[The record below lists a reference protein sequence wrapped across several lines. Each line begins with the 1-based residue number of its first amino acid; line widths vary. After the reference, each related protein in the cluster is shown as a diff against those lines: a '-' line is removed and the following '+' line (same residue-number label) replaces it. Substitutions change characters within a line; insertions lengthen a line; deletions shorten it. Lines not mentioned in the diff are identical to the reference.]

1 MGWPYLFPGAALILA
16 VALGWL
22 SRRRRGPLAGLLY
35 FAGTLFPAL
44 GFLNVYPFR
53 YSFVADH
60 FQYLACLGI
69 IVPGAAGLSWLA
81 GYLLPGKTGLQIL
94 AGAALLLF
102 LGSLTWEQAWV
113 YANEKMLWTQTLD

>member
-44 GFLNVYPFR
+44 GFFNVYPFR
-53 YSFVADH
+53 FSFVADH
-60 FQYLACLGI
+60 FQYLACLGV
-69 IVPGAAGLSWLA
+69 IVPCAAGMAKLVDFVLPKKPWLHAGLCAGLLLVLGMLSWQR
-81 GYLLPGKTGLQIL
+81 T
-94 AGAALLLF
+94 
-102 LGSLTWEQAWV
+102 WV
-113 YANEKMLWTQTLD
+113 YESQD